1 MGKRE
6 SLNDT
11 SKGRPVKWFAFYI
24 FYQTN
29 TLIKQDKELLIIFFD
44 TIELLVPRLVFLGI
58 KLDCTLTYEIRVL
71 LVLPHAH
78 QAKVL
83 KYPLNENFLSLQI
96 VTLRSQLIFSFWGHL
111 FFLS

>member
-71 LVLPHAH
+71 LVLPPIH
-78 QAKVL
+78 QL
-83 KYPLNENFLSLQI
+83 KQSKHPQKQKNELTS
-96 VTLRSQLIFSFWGHL
+96 
-111 FFLS
+111 

>member
-71 LVLPHAH
+71 LVLPHTH

-83 KYPLNENFLSLQI
+83 KYPLNGNFVFYSTE
-96 VTLRSQLIFSFWGHL
+96 VCFYRFGEECVS
-111 FFLS
+111 

>member
-11 SKGRPVKWFAFYI
+11 SKGRPVKWSAFYL
-24 FYQTN
+24 FYRTN

-58 KLDCTLTYEIRVL
+58 KLDCTLAYEIRVL
-71 LVLPHAH
+71 MVLPHHH
-78 QAKVL
+78 QAKEKL
-83 KYPLNENFLSLQI
+83 YP
-96 VTLRSQLIFSFWGHL
+96 
-111 FFLS
+111 

>member
-11 SKGRPVKWFAFYI
+11 SKGRPVKWSSFYM
-24 FYQTN
+24 FYRTN

-58 KLDCTLTYEIRVL
+58 KLDCTLAYEIR
-71 LVLPHAH
+71 
-78 QAKVL
+78 
-83 KYPLNENFLSLQI
+83 
-96 VTLRSQLIFSFWGHL
+96 
-111 FFLS
+111 